1 MLETILAA
9 PFIVMRFGA
18 ATLLPTVY
26 PEATSPVVTTDT
38 GTDTD
43 FSSSS
48 STDSTLSTTVMLTF
62 LAMLVLFA
70 VTVIGTAF
78 VMDIFD
84 ISATALKS
92 DASRSLI
99 SDLRPLT
106 TISTVSPEVIVYN

>member
-1 MLETILAA
+1 
-9 PFIVMRFGA
+9 
-18 ATLLPTVY
+18 
-26 PEATSPVVTTDT
+26 
-38 GTDTD
+38 
-43 FSSSS
+43 
-48 STDSTLSTTVMLTF
+48 MLTF